1 MAPLARLRL
10 QLTVW
15 YAGVF
20 TLVFALLGGGLFL
33 TIRQQM
39 SRHVDKSLG
48 AAAASLEQAAR
59 IRETER
65 ASAHGAVVDAVD
77 ELHIPERSLYLL
89 DEEGHAIKP
98 AAVPVWIRDAAQQAV
113 QSQHGYRDLNAP
125 DGRDLRIYAERFT
138 GTTRAIEREAARGG
152 GIVGDLLPLAR
163 ADSGER
169 PVVREPLYLDDV
181 AAGAVDAVRALA
193 TSKGITLEV
202 GAFEEAKIAGDGE
215 LVRQLV
221 LIVLDNAIKFTPA
234 GGHVRLNVSV
244 EDGRAAVV
252 VTDTGMGIPAE
263 QLPHVFERFYR
274 GDPARRAADGTGL
287 GLAIARWIAEVHG
300 ARIDIGSEPGVG
312 TRVTLGFPLAF

>member
-89 DEEGHAIKP
+89 DEAGHGIKP
-98 AAVPVWIRDAAQQAV
+98 AAVPVWIGEAARPAAQ
-113 QSQHGYRDLNAP
+113 SPPGDRELNAP
-125 DGRDLRIYAERFT
+125 NGRGPPGYAARFT
-138 GTTRAIEREAARGG
+138 GRTRAPDIA
-152 GIVGDLLPLAR
+152 P
-163 ADSGER
+163 
-169 PVVREPLYLDDV
+169 
-181 AAGAVDAVRALA
+181 
-193 TSKGITLEV
+193 V
-202 GAFEEAKIAGDGE
+202 GADPIEPRAGCCPP
-215 LVRQLV
+215 V
-221 LIVLDNAIKFTPA
+221 K
-234 GGHVRLNVSV
+234 
-244 EDGRAAVV
+244 
-252 VTDTGMGIPAE
+252 
-263 QLPHVFERFYR
+263 
-274 GDPARRAADGTGL
+274 
-287 GLAIARWIAEVHG
+287 
-300 ARIDIGSEPGVG
+300 
-312 TRVTLGFPLAF
+312 